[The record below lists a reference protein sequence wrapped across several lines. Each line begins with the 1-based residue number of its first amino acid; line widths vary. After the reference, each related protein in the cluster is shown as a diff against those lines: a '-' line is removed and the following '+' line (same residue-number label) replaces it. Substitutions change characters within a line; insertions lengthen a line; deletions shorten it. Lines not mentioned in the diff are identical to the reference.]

1 MFQHDLI
8 WLNQFSKKVNTLFVL
23 CKPTLAYCLYFYD
36 HFLSVE
42 KKGLRYASGK
52 LDGAGAARRRG
63 RCTCPLVASR
73 PSFFFNWLVMD
84 MCPGL
89 QITVRIR
96 CLVGRSFLRW
106 SPAGRR
112 RFKFQISRQ
121 FHVKRNFIRKND
133 FNWF

>member
-73 PSFFFNWLVMD
+73 PSLFFQLTCNGYVS
-84 MCPGL
+84 
-89 QITVRIR
+89 
-96 CLVGRSFLRW
+96 RSTNNCTDQVSGGTFL
-106 SPAGRR
+106 PQVVACGAPPV
-112 RFKFQISRQ
+112 QIS
-121 FHVKRNFIRKND
+121 NFPPVSCETEFYSEK
-133 FNWF
+133 